1 MLPRCALADLGLCVA
16 WGQGDRQTPRLHHH
30 ADTVLERYRS
40 GSRLHHRMEKPGTSV
55 FPPPLPVSAPH
66 MWLRA
71 NWPYDCV
78 SETLLMAP
86 DVKIVHNTA

>member
-16 WGQGDRQTPRLHHH
+16 WGQGDRQTPGLHHH

-55 FPPPLPVSAPH
+55 FLPPCQFLHRTCGCELTGPMTVCPRP
-66 MWLRA
+66 
-71 NWPYDCV
+71 C
-78 SETLLMAP
+78 
-86 DVKIVHNTA
+86 